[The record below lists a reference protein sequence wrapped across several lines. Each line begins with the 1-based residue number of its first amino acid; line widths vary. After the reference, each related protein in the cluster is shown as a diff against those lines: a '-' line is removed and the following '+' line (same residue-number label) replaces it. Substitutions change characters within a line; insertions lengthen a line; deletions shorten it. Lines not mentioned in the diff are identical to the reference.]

1 MRLVRLRLL
10 YEVHVYLS
18 RQLCV
23 VERIVQSVFFSTFKT
38 AMLQDLIEELNL
50 ALRQAV
56 REVDR
61 AAPSLRLRQHLEV
74 INALKGRSQHLV
86 EVVLDA
92 MRHNGQVRVLVEEV
106 GEDAARAPRPVDS
119 AFPL

>member
-10 YEVHVYLS
+10 YEVHVYLG
-18 RQLCV
+18 RQLCI
-23 VERIVQSVFFSTFKT
+23 VERVVQSVFFSTLET

-61 AAPSLRLRQHLEV
+61 AAPSLRLRQDIEV
-74 INALKGRSQHLV
+74 VNALECRS
-86 EVVLDA
+86 
-92 MRHNGQVRVLVEEV
+92 
-106 GEDAARAPRPVDS
+106 
-119 AFPL
+119 

>member
-1 MRLVRLRLL
+1 MSSSLFEFRQHPYSFLTEAQVRLVRLRLL
-10 YEVHVYLS
+10 YEVHVHLG

-23 VERIVQSVFFSTFKT
+23 VERVVQSVFFSTFET

-74 INALKGRSQHLV
+74 VNALECRS
-86 EVVLDA
+86 
-92 MRHNGQVRVLVEEV
+92 
-106 GEDAARAPRPVDS
+106 
-119 AFPL
+119 